1 MQAGVCV
8 VSQGSGQLLYGNPL
22 FLWLA
27 EEPDAPCLLLP
38 GLRADPEH
46 DDLASEFTLQDGKQ
60 WFQMQRRRLE
70 WVSGESAWLVILTDV
85 TEERE
90 REGRAQAQQ
99 ERFQTTSRLIAMGE
113 MASSLAHELNQ
124 PLTAISTYSA
134 GLARRLPDTLELPI
148 GVRDAVSAISQ
159 QAQRAGQII
168 KSIRAFVKSTNH
180 SWKRWTRPAWW
191 RVRPVW
197 RR

>member
-1 MQAGVCV
+1 M
-8 VSQGSGQLLYGNPL
+8 
-22 FLWLA
+22 
-27 EEPDAPCLLLP
+27 
-38 GLRADPEH
+38 H
-46 DDLASEFTLQDGKQ
+46 
-60 WFQMQRRRLE
+60 RRRLE
-70 WVSGESAWLVILTDV
+70 WVSGEPAWLVILTDV

-134 GLARRLPDTLELPI
+134 GLARRLPERLELPS
-148 GVRDAVSAISQ
+148 GVREAVAAISQ

-168 KSIRAFVKSTNH
+168 KSIRAFVTKHAPQLENVD
-180 SWKRWTRPAWW
+180 PA
-191 RVRPVW
+191 RVVAHPEF
-197 RR
+197 